1 MPSAPALRYRA
12 VLATTLVLVSSTAAT
27 RGAGM
32 RAQSGPEP
40 KAQRPM
46 PHQSG
51 GAPAFDS
58 GRAFEHVRQFVAIGP
73 RPAGSPGIEQ
83 ARRYIGDQIR
93 SSGLSVTEQPFDAE
107 TPLGAVKMINL
118 SVVLPGAS
126 PDRLLITGHYDTK
139 LFRRFRFV
147 GANDGGSSAA
157 MLLEVAR
164 VLKGRRNPFT
174 IELVFF
180 DGEEAALEW
189 EGTDHTYGS
198 RHYVEAAR
206 AAGTLKAIRAMV
218 LLDMVADRSLNI
230 RRESG
235 STPWLT
241 EIIWSTAERLGYGSS
256 FPDNP
261 RLVQDDHVPFLEA
274 GVPAVDIID
283 LDYAAWHTPN
293 DTLENVSARS
303 LQTVGDVLIA
313 ALPEIE
319 ARLRRQ

>member
-1 MPSAPALRYRA
+1 
-12 VLATTLVLVSSTAAT
+12 
-27 RGAGM
+27 
-32 RAQSGPEP
+32 
-40 KAQRPM
+40 M
-46 PHQSG
+46 PHRSG

-107 TPLGAVKMINL
+107 TPLGPVKMINV

-198 RHYVEAAR
+198 RHYVDAAR

-218 LLDMVADRSLNI
+218 LLDMVADRNLNI

-241 EIIWSTAERLGYGSS
+241 EIIWSTAKRLGHGSS

-261 RLVQDDHVPFLEA
+261 TLVQDDHVPFLEA